1 MCDEMGWGSV
11 LWCLGFFKQ
20 KTAYDMRISDW
31 SSDGCSSDLPEGDAA
46 FLEVGDDR
54 QQVRQRA
61 AEPIELPDNQ
71 RVAGVHVVEAG
82 FQAGAIV
89 ARTGSLV
96 GVEVPLIDTSGRER
110 IALQIDRL
118 PIIG

>member
-1 MCDEMGWGSV
+1 MKEAATTEIYTYGYPRSQLDDRPI
-11 LWCLGFFKQ
+11 F
-20 KTAYDMRISDW
+20 
-31 SSDGCSSDLPEGDAA
+31 DLFGQRPEGDAA

-54 QQVRQRA
+54 QQVRQRG

-82 FQAGAIV
+82 SQAGAIV

-118 PIIG
+118 CCKNREA

>member
-1 MCDEMGWGSV
+1 
-11 LWCLGFFKQ
+11 
-20 KTAYDMRISDW
+20 MRRGGIHLF
-31 SSDGCSSDLPEGDAA
+31 GQRPEGDAA

-61 AEPIELPDNQ
+61 AEPNELPDNQ

-89 ARTGSLV
+89 ARTGSFV
-96 GVEVPLIDTSGRER
+96 GVRVPLIEQSEESRAGKECVSTYCISWVPGS
-110 IALQIDRL
+110 
-118 PIIG
+118 

>member
-1 MCDEMGWGSV
+1 
-11 LWCLGFFKQ
+11 
-20 KTAYDMRISDW
+20 MRRGGIHLF
-31 SSDGCSSDLPEGDAA
+31 GQRPEGDAA

-71 RVAGVHVVEAG
+71 RVAGVNVVEAG

-96 GVEVPLIDTSGRER
+96 DRKSVVLGKSASVRVDLGGRR
-110 IALQIDRL
+110 IIKKQKPRNTVTK
-118 PIIG
+118 

>member
-1 MCDEMGWGSV
+1 
-11 LWCLGFFKQ
+11 
-20 KTAYDMRISDW
+20 MRISDW
-31 SSDGCSSDLPEGDAA
+31 SSDVCSSDLLFGQRPEGDAA

-118 PIIG
+118 CCKNREA

>member
-1 MCDEMGWGSV
+1 MIRRPPRSNR
-11 LWCLGFFKQ
+11 
-20 KTAYDMRISDW
+20 TATLFPYPTLFRS
-31 SSDGCSSDLPEGDAA
+31 

-118 PIIG
+118 CCKN